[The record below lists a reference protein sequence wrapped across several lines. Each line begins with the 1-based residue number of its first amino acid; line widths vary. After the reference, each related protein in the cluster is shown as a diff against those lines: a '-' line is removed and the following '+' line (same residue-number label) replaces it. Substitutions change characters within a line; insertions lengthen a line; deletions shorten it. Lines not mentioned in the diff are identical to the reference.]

1 MKKGILAYVLAVL
14 AITILYSCSSN
25 QKKDKENSI
34 SPNIIFIMSDDHAM
48 NAISSYGNSVN
59 QTPNIDRI
67 ADEGVRFNNSFCTNA
82 ICAPSRA
89 VMLTGKYS
97 HVNGHINNLV
107 TFDGSQQTFPKLLQE
122 NGYQTA
128 MIGKWHLK
136 SDPTGFDYWNI
147 LPGQGQYYNPDFI
160 EMGEQKKVDG
170 YVTDL
175 ITDFSMDW
183 LDNRDKS
190 KPFCLLVHHKAPH
203 RNWMPRLDHIN
214 KFDNVDIP
222 VPENYFDNYENRG
235 PSAKNQQLS
244 VIENMTMGYDLKLTQ
259 GKDSTEWINDY
270 GDWAY
275 QRMNDEQKETWNK
288 AYLKKNNQFYEDKPQ
303 GKDLAIWKH
312 RRYMEDYLATI
323 ESVDENIG
331 RLLDYLDKN
340 GLTENTIIVYT
351 SDQGFFLGEHGWF
364 DKRFMYDE
372 SLKMPLVVRYPNA
385 VKKGLVSNDI
395 VLNLDFAATFLDY
408 AGVEI
413 PEDIQGESLREVLAG
428 NTSND
433 WRDAMY
439 YHYYEHPSQHNVYR
453 HYGVRTN
460 NYKLIH
466 FYHDE
471 DYWELY
477 DLQKDPHEMN
487 NVYDNAEYAEL
498 VINLKNKLKELQVKY
513 KEPNPKSY
521 LEEYIANQKEE
532 VKNLALKAPIKYITS
547 YSDKYKGTGDY
558 PLTDGFIKKITKHTA
573 GEYSGYVGYEEKNM
587 EIVLEYQ
594 GSENAE
600 TVNLF
605 SIENVGA
612 WIFRPQK
619 VAFLIS
625 DNNKDFELLEAPK
638 EIELIS
644 EEGTIRLQYKAELK
658 GKSFKYLK
666 IIAENIGFC
675 PKGHVGE
682 NLPAWLFV
690 DEIAVQ

>member
-1 MKKGILAYVLAVL
+1 
-14 AITILYSCSSN
+14 
-25 QKKDKENSI
+25 
-34 SPNIIFIMSDDHAM
+34 
-48 NAISSYGNSVN
+48 
-59 QTPNIDRI
+59 
-67 ADEGVRFNNSFCTNA
+67 
-82 ICAPSRA
+82 
-89 VMLTGKYS
+89 
-97 HVNGHINNLV
+97 
-107 TFDGSQQTFPKLLQE
+107 
-122 NGYQTA
+122 
-128 MIGKWHLK
+128 
-136 SDPTGFDYWNI
+136 
-147 LPGQGQYYNPDFI
+147 
-160 EMGEQKKVDG
+160 
-170 YVTDL
+170 
-175 ITDFSMDW
+175 
-183 LDNRDKS
+183 
-190 KPFCLLVHHKAPH
+190 
-203 RNWMPRLDHIN
+203 
-214 KFDNVDIP
+214 
-222 VPENYFDNYENRG
+222 
-235 PSAKNQQLS
+235 
-244 VIENMTMGYDLKLTQ
+244 
-259 GKDSTEWINDY
+259 
-270 GDWAY
+270 
-275 QRMNDEQKETWNK
+275 
-288 AYLKKNNQFYEDKPQ
+288 
-303 GKDLAIWKH
+303 
-312 RRYMEDYLATI
+312 
-323 ESVDENIG
+323 
-331 RLLDYLDKN
+331 
-340 GLTENTIIVYT
+340 
-351 SDQGFFLGEHGWF
+351 
-364 DKRFMYDE
+364 
-372 SLKMPLVVRYPNA
+372 
-385 VKKGLVSNDI
+385 
-395 VLNLDFAATFLDY
+395 
-408 AGVEI
+408 
-413 PEDIQGESLREVLAG
+413 QGESLREVLAG
-428 NTSND
+428 NTTND

-466 FYHDE
+466 FYYDE